1 MAIMAPKGAV
11 VPLVL
16 PSPMAPR
23 TFFDAYLSYTEETEN
38 PKLFHRWCS
47 IVGIGAFL
55 GRQFFFEHGHFTVYP
70 NMYTMLMGAPGTRK
84 STAIKIMK
92 KLMVDAGY
100 DTIAAD
106 RTTKEKFMLDLA
118 GDHNDGDGISQDHD
132 ILSENLFGK
141 ESVPT
146 TPRECFICAD
156 EFNDFLGTGNIEF
169 LSLLGTLWDY
179 SGTYSN
185 RIKNGRSVDI
195 VDPTISIL
203 SGNTPTG
210 FALAFPTEIIG
221 QGFFSRML
229 LVYGEAT
236 GKRITFPTPPST
248 EDTRCLVQWLTEI
261 KQKVVGK
268 AALSGDAE
276 KLLDRIYKTW
286 AGIDDVRF
294 GNYSNRRFQHLLK
307 LCLICAA
314 ARISKEISIDDVIHA
329 NTVLTHTEHLMPK
342 ALGEFGKAKHSDAA
356 HKIVQVLETALRPMS
371 PKDIWKHVHSDLD
384 KMDQMADIL
393 RGLIAADKIMHI
405 NGGYL
410 PKKKIVEEVDDGTV
424 DYNWLTDEERRFSV

>member
-1 MAIMAPKGAV
+1 MATALPKVAE
-11 VPLVL
+11 LD
-16 PSPMAPR
+16 APR

-38 PKLFHRWCS
+38 PKLFHRWCAL
-47 IVGIGAFL
+47 VGIGTFL

-92 KLMVDAGY
+92 KLLVEAGY
-100 DTIAAD
+100 NTIAAD

-118 GDHNDGDGISQDHD
+118 GENTDADGRD
-132 ILSENLFGK
+132 ILSENLFG
-141 ESVPT
+141 SGDASS

-229 LVYGEAT
+229 LVYGEST
-236 GKRITFPTPPST
+236 GKRITFPKPPDHSET
-248 EDTRCLVQWLTEI
+248 KALVQWLIEI

-268 AALSGDAE
+268 AVLAPKAE
-276 KLLDRIYKTW
+276 RLLDRIYKSW
-286 AGIDDVRF
+286 GGIDDVRF
-294 GNYSNRRFQHLLK
+294 ANYSNRRFQHLLK

-314 ARISKEISIDDVIHA
+314 SRISIEIDVQDVVHA
-329 NTVLTHTEHLMPK
+329 NTVLSHTEHLMPK

-356 HKIVQVLETALRPMS
+356 HKILQILEAAMKPMS
-371 PKDIWKHVHSDLD
+371 PKDLWKQVHNDLD
-384 KMDQMADIL
+384 RMEQMGEIL
-393 RGLIAADKIMHI
+393 RGLIAADKVMHV
-405 NGGYL
+405 GAGYL
-410 PKKKIVEEVDDGTV
+410 PKKKIQEEVSDGTV
-424 DYNWLTDEERRFSV
+424 DYSWLTDEERKFGI